1 MLVSLWIQLV
11 WRLCKD
17 SDKELNIV
25 EIATVIKVSLKSSLI
40 GIFIHHFLI
49 FSAFYLIKRN
59 GKLVY
64 A

>member
-1 MLVSLWIQLV
+1 V